1 MNNLNKNNHLIVN
14 SRHKEIDIKELLQV
28 IKKRLWIVV
37 VMTVLFTVFAGVYSV
52 FFTTPLYQSSSRIII
67 NADPEYR
74 KTLQVIIKDATIME
88 RVSQELSLERA
99 PDTLAGQISVQSI
112 DASQVVSISVIDT
125 NPEMAATI
133 ANTTAK
139 VFKEEVVNIVSFNN
153 IQLLSD
159 AQVNKQP
166 INDNQ
171 TRNILIGLVIGL
183 VAGIGL
189 VLFLDSLDDSVNSEE
204 EVEEFLGVPV
214 LGKVSK
220 MKKSNLKIS
229 KRQNSELEF
238 RGETIG
244 H

>member
-14 SRHKEIDIKELLQV
+14 SRHKELDIKELLQV

-74 KTLQVIIKDATIME
+74 KTLQVIIKDSTVME
-88 RVSQELSLERA
+88 KVSRELSLERA
-99 PDTLAGQISVQSI
+99 PDTLAGQIGVQSI
-112 DASQVVSISVIDT
+112 DDSQVVSITVIDT
-125 NPEMAATI
+125 NPKMAANI

-139 VFKEEVVNIVSFNN
+139 VFREEVVNIVSFNN
-153 IQLLSD
+153 VQLLSD
-159 AQVNKQP
+159 AQINKQP

-171 TRNILIGLVIGL
+171 ARNIMIGLVIGL
-183 VAGIGL
+183 VAGDGL
-189 VLFLDSLDDSVNSEE
+189 VLFLQSLDDSVNSEE
-204 EVEEFLGVPV
+204 EVEEFLGIPV

-220 MKKSNLKIS
+220 MKKSNLKII
-229 KRQNSELEF
+229 KRQNSELKF
-238 RGETIG
+238 KR
-244 H
+244 